1 LILFYELLSCC
12 RILACHDTGSSAS
25 SLGEQ
30 PESAMEGKPGETAAT
45 SSTSSEPK
53 GRSTPTAVE
62 PPPSSST
69 AGTGTPFVQ
78 LQDAQSIDWLIEI
91 CN

>member
-1 LILFYELLSCC
+1 
-12 RILACHDTGSSAS
+12 
-25 SLGEQ
+25 
-30 PESAMEGKPGETAAT
+30 MEGKPGEAAAT
-45 SSTSSEPK
+45 SSSTSSEAK

-78 LQDAQSIDWLIEI
+78 LQDAQSVDWLIEM
-91 CN
+91 CNRLSSGLIYAFIDLRNRAC